1 MKVDRLDHL
10 VLTVKDIDATCAFY
24 AAVLGLEVVP
34 CGDQRKALACGSLRI
49 HLHQSGQEF
58 EPKAHR
64 PTPGSADFCCLTAA
78 SMEEVMAHLHDC
90 GVEIILGPVRR
101 MGAAGELES
110 VYFRDPDLNLI
121 EVGVKQSMVGGKAR
135 NR

>member
-10 VLTVKDIDATCAFY
+10 VLTVKDLDATCRFY
-24 AAVLGLEVVP
+24 ATVLGMEPLTFGENR
-34 CGDQRKALACGSLRI
+34 QALACGSQRI
-49 HLHQSGQEF
+49 NLHQAGLEI

-64 PTPGSADFCCLTAA
+64 PTPGSADLCFLVST
-78 SMEEVMAHLHDC
+78 SMANLLAHLQRC

-101 MGAAGELES
+101 TGAAGEFLS

-121 EVGVKQSMVGGKAR
+121 EVATSVNSLL
-135 NR
+135 